1 MEKSDLKYFELCYDP
16 IPFPVEVFDENGFVV
31 YINKVFSRRWG
42 YSISEL
48 DGYSYATD
56 KELHKREIV
65 KKISNVRKQMKPVQ
79 IQNYV
84 DTRLLGSDKAVPI
97 LKTTIFPLPLADKT
111 YIVFFHEDQTDVLL
125 AEEEVRKARDSS
137 KEADRLKST
146 FLNVLSHELRTP
158 LNIILGYSTIIKENL
173 KEKINNE
180 DKIYL
185 DNLYTG
191 SERLFKSIT
200 QMLEFAQVEAGNY
213 KLNLETLN
221 LVHIIRNCLEP
232 FKIKASEKKL
242 DFAIKIADENIYVEV
257 DQQCV
262 ESVINNL
269 TDNAIKFTRQGY
281 IEFEIETFSDRELA
295 VCKVKDT
302 GVGISTEYLDH
313 LYRPFSQ
320 EELDIGR
327 NFEGNGLGLAISKR
341 YIEKMGGSLIVDSI
355 KGVGSTFTFTLPL
368 AKTARN
374 EKNNLTG
381 ERSNGVSKILM
392 LDDSGDSYPLIKAF
406 LKDNFE
412 VNVLPSQE
420 FSSSLIKEQIF
431 SAIIFDVAINYWNR
445 GLEIVR
451 NVRKDKNSKIP
462 IVILSSEFLQEKIQ
476 QFRKAGADE
485 FLVKPF
491 AKGELVS
498 LIKKITSN
506 GKRLN

>member
-1 MEKSDLKYFELCYDP
+1 MDTFNLKYFELCYDP
-16 IPFPVEVFDENGFVV
+16 LPFPVEVFDDNGFVV
-31 YINKVFSRRWG
+31 FINKAFSKKWG
-42 YSISEL
+42 YSINEL
-48 DGYSYATD
+48 QGYSYATD
-56 KELHKREIV
+56 KELHKREVV
-65 KKISNVRKQMKPVQ
+65 KKISAVRKQQKSIT
-79 IQNYV
+79 IQNYI
-84 DTRLLGSDKAVPI
+84 DTRLLGSDKAIPF
-97 LKTTIFPLPLADKT
+97 LKTTIIPLNVDDKT
-111 YIVFFHEDQTDVLL
+111 FIVFFHEDQTDVIL

-173 KEKINNE
+173 KDKINNE
-180 DKIYL
+180 DKVYL

-200 QMLEFAQVEAGNY
+200 QMLEFAQIEAGNY

-221 LVHIIRNCLEP
+221 LIHIIKNCLEP
-232 FKIKASEKKL
+232 FKIKAAEKKL
-242 DFAIKIADENIYVEV
+242 DFTLKITNENIYVEV
-257 DQQCV
+257 DQQSL
-262 ESVINNL
+262 ETVINNL
-269 TDNAIKFTRQGY
+269 TDNSIKFTRQGY
-281 IEFEIETFSDRELA
+281 IEFEVEVFNERELA
-295 VCKVKDT
+295 VCKLKDT
-302 GVGISTEYLDH
+302 GVGISPEYLDH
-313 LYRPFSQ
+313 IYRPFSQ

-327 NFEGNGLGLAISKR
+327 NFEGNGLGLAIAKR

-368 AKTARN
+368 AKSVKKGKTKITS
-374 EKNNLTG
+374 EK
-381 ERSNGVSKILM
+381 SNGVSKILM

-412 VNVLPSQE
+412 VKLLPSQD
-420 FSSSLIKEQIF
+420 FNSDLFKEQIF

-451 NVRKDKNSKIP
+451 NVRKEKDNKIP

-476 QFRKAGADE
+476 QFRKAGANE

-498 LIKKITSN
+498 MISKIAVH
-506 GKRLN
+506 